1 MKIVKHDF
9 NIFSASSTARI
20 KRRLKIKWDVRGS
33 FEFCPRIPSF
43 LSSSTSL
50 NANDGIKTNENIS
63 TMIFLFLWRILL
75 VLFFWLFSVFLRDEN
90 SPTAE
95 SADDEEARHWSFE
108 RIKMMKTSA
117 YAGWP
122 GKLLRFPDTQQT
134 EKSCSR
140 EAFKLA
146 SLFLLKSSSNKTEGF
161 EWAMRLLRV
170 HPESAWE
177 KNCFLLL
184 DFTLLSSQSSR
195 CFHNVVFRPREY
207 VGNLPQCLP
216 LRFNSLINF
225 PS

>member
-1 MKIVKHDF
+1 MRCQRIIWVLSSHSFIPFLFHQLKCKWRHKNEWKYF
-9 NIFSASSTARI
+9 NNDI
-20 KRRLKIKWDVRGS
+20 
-33 FEFCPRIPSF
+33 SF
-43 LSSSTSL
+43 LV
-50 NANDGIKTNENIS
+50 ENS
-63 TMIFLFLWRILL
+63 ACFIFLA
-75 VLFFWLFSVFLRDEN
+75 FFRFFLRDEN

-108 RIKMMKTSA
+108 RIKMMKSSA